1 MRHKSPKRSKSVL
14 RSTKDN
20 FEIPAASNKAKS
32 AADEKV
38 AVALSYSPSDAYSAP
53 EVIATGRGHI
63 AEQLLKL
70 AFEHGVKI
78 HEDADLAEILQS
90 LDIGD
95 EIPVEAFVAV
105 AEILRYIYNN
115 DGVDQEI
122 CVHNSKLK
130 KKKNQTICLKDED
143 CLSNYCSRKMN
154 LCIPEPINNNKLV
167 KVIYL

>member
-115 DGVDQEI
+115 DGVQP
-122 CVHNSKLK
+122 
-130 KKKNQTICLKDED
+130 
-143 CLSNYCSRKMN
+143 
-154 LCIPEPINNNKLV
+154 PEVAANA
-167 KVIYL
+167 